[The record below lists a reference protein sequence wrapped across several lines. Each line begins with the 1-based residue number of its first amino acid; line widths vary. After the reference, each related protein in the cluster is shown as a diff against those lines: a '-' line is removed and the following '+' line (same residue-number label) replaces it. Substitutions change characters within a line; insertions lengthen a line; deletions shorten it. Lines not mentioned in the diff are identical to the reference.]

1 MRTTVKVAR
10 SRTDDLSVR
19 HRRAIGSGGAE
30 RIGRTG
36 RKLTHRLALVST
48 LGLSLAAFVPSMY
61 LAVLAAAASQ
71 GSRKASGTSQDRSA
85 RLTRFVVCVP
95 AHDEESI
102 IRQTVL
108 ALQRAELRS
117 AGRGDLRRGR
127 QLHRRHRS
135 GRRRGGHAGT
145 RPHRPADPGKGAAL
159 NWLADRL
166 TLESSDVVVVIDA
179 DTVAH
184 PDFLSTLDEAFAAG
198 AKVAQGHYGVQDPDT
213 SPAVALRYAA
223 IACRHHLRPLGRTNL
238 GASSGLYG
246 NGMAFRA
253 DVVWNRRWTN
263 HLVEDAEFQMELLFD
278 GFLVTYCSPMP
289 WCGRRCR
296 CPSLRRRATERW
308 ELGRLQL
315 TRRYVPRLLAQACFG
330 GRAPSAYLDAACDH
344 LTPPLALQTVVNV
357 ATSPERELHCC
368 SCGADLRQDALGGAG
383 WDRVV
388 CSARRTRVPA
398 FSTSSRR
405 RRACI
410 GRFDRRR
417 RRWSGNLGLLARIVR
432 RPEHVTWTRTP
443 RNEVVR

>member
-1 MRTTVKVAR
+1 
-10 SRTDDLSVR
+10 
-19 HRRAIGSGGAE
+19 
-30 RIGRTG
+30 
-36 RKLTHRLALVST
+36 
-48 LGLSLAAFVPSMY
+48 MY

-85 RLTRFVVCVP
+85 RSTRFVVCVP

-108 ALQRAELRS
+108 ALREQNYDQRAVEICVVADNCTDGTAAVAAE
-117 AGRGDLRRGR
+117 AGAQVLVRID
-127 QLHRRHRS
+127 
-135 GRRRGGHAGT
+135 A
-145 RPHRPADPGKGAAL
+145 ADPGKGAAL

-184 PDFLSTLDEAFAAG
+184 PDFLSALDEAFAAG

-278 GFLVTYCSPMP
+278 GLLVTYVPDAVVRAEMP
-289 WCGRRCR
+289 V
-296 CPSLRRRATERW
+296 SFAAATSQNERW

-315 TRRYVPRLLAQACFG
+315 TRRYVPRLLARACFG
-330 GRAPSAYLDAACDH
+330 GRAPRRAYLDAACDH
-344 LTPPLALQTVVNV
+344 LIPPLALQTVVNV
-357 ATSPERELHCC
+357 AAAGTGTALLFVRGGLSSRL
-368 SCGADLRQDALGGAG
+368 AALGGIGSCVLLAAHVFTG
-383 WDRVV
+383 LHLVEAPPSVYRSLRSAPQAVV
-388 CSARRTRVPA
+388 
-398 FSTSSRR
+398 
-405 RRACI
+405 
-410 GRFDRRR
+410 
-417 RRWSGNLGLLARIVR
+417 WKLGLLARIVR
-432 RPEHVTWTRTP
+432 RPDHVTWTRTP